1 MKILLIA
8 TNRHKQLM
16 SRMDARPVPIG
27 LAYVAGHLD
36 PDRHQVKTLDLMFS
50 EDYLAD
56 VEATVTDF
64 QPDLVGISLRNLDNN
79 SYIDPQW
86 VLPIT
91 KEVVDAVR
99 SVSEAPIVLGGP
111 AFSLYPKECFDYIQP
126 DVGVYGDGG
135 DAFAQLAHSMESGE
149 DFHRLPGMVYRSAN
163 GAVAVNGQVYSSFAT
178 PPRFDGL
185 DMERYEKA
193 GFGIGVVTKLGDNF
207 NVTTPASRQSQSWR
221 ALRPIEEVISE
232 VRDLKD
238 RYGMRKVFFIDSGFN
253 IPLAHAKSLCQSLM
267 DADMGIHWNSYLA
280 PVPDSFDLEAARLM
294 KESGCGLV
302 VMTGVDAGSSER
314 SQEEQFD
321 RVKHICEL
329 CEEGGIHYTISQ
341 SFGDPGETRET
352 VQAKLDF
359 LASINPAI
367 ANLRVGARIRPG
379 TDLAQRAL
387 DEGLISDSAELIKPV
402 FYMEKAVEDWLVDK
416 LKEEADQRPRW
427 NLV

>member
-50 EDYLAD
+50 DDYVSD
-56 VEATVTDF
+56 VEATVMDF
-64 QPDLVGISLRNLDNN
+64 QPDLVGLSLRNLDNN
-79 SYIDPQW
+79 SYLDPQW

-111 AFSLYPKECFDYIQP
+111 AFSLYPKECFDYVQP

-135 DAFAQLAHSMESGE
+135 EAFAQLADSIESGE
-149 DFHRLPGMVYRSAN
+149 DFHRLPGMVYRSAG
-163 GAVAVNGQVYSSFAT
+163 GAVSVNGQAYSTFTTA
-178 PPRFDGL
+178 PRFDGL

-207 NVTTPASRQSQSWR
+207 TVTSPASRQSQSWR
-221 ALRPIEEVISE
+221 VLRPIEDVISE
-232 VRDLKD
+232 VRDLKES
-238 RYGMRKVFFIDSGFN
+238 YGLRKVFFIDSGFN
-253 IPLAHAKSLCQSLM
+253 VPLAHAKSLCQGLL
-267 DADMGIHWNSYLA
+267 DADMGIQWNSYLA

-302 VMTGVDAGSSER
+302 VMAGVDAGGA
-314 SQEEQFD
+314 QAEQFD
-321 RVKHICEL
+321 RVKRICDL
-329 CEEGGIHYTISQ
+329 CEEGGVHYTISQ
-341 SFGDPGETRET
+341 SFGDPGETREM
-352 VQAKLDF
+352 VRAKLDF

-387 DEGLISDSAELIKPV
+387 DEGVISDPAELIKPV
-402 FYMEKAVEDWLVDK
+402 FYIEKSVEDWLVDR